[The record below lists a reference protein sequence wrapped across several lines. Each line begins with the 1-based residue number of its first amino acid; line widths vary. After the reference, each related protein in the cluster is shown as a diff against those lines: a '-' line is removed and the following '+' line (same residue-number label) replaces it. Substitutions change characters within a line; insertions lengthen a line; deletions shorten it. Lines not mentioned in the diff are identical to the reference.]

1 MRAWAA
7 ALRRK
12 GGGVAGLAGGW
23 GECGRRVL
31 GGNCTVFLVAAALGG
46 RFFDAFSPFLPV
58 FFKKIGGGLHAAV
71 QEQGARR
78 VYLEGM
84 RQVRRCKSR
93 EEIIQYLEKL
103 VFYRPND
110 GIRIAFT
117 DEPSDLKNCHL
128 EGISE
133 FKRYANGTV
142 EMKFLDRLKALELL
156 VRLQGEPEAEGG
168 GLEAFLSAVSGGEE
182 A

>member
-1 MRAWAA
+1 MF
-7 ALRRK
+7 
-12 GGGVAGLAGGW
+12 
-23 GECGRRVL
+23 CRVL
-31 GGNCTVFLVAAALGG
+31 GVNCTGFLAAAVFDS
-46 RFFDAFSPFLPV
+46 RFFDAFSPVLPV
-58 FFKKIGGGLHAAV
+58 FLKKIGGGLHAAV
-71 QEQGARR
+71 QGQGMRR
-78 VYLEGM
+78 VCLEGM

-117 DEPSDLKNCHL
+117 DEPSDLKHCHL